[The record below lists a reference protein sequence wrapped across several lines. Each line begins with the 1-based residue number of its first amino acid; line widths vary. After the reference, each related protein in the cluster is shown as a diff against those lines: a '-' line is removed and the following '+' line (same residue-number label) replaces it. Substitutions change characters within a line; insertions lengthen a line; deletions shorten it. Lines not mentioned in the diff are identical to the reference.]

1 MLGLSLRILWLA
13 HGRELC
19 GNSRTITAT
28 DWQESHT
35 LPNHAKP
42 LRLGN
47 RANNYFD
54 DIDQRAQPLA
64 EADPRTGRYQALGDN
79 QIYDDQTDG
88 P

>member
-1 MLGLSLRILWLA
+1 MLGLSLKILWLA

-19 GNSRTITAT
+19 SNNRTITAA

-35 LPNHAKP
+35 LPNHVKH

-47 RANNYFD
+47 RANNYFGG
-54 DIDQRAQPLA
+54 IDQRAQPLA
-64 EADPRTGRYQALGDN
+64 EAGPRTGRCQALGDN